1 MLLINKF
8 SYCLKRIIIII
19 LFQSFTCLYAQ
30 QTEENNYYRY
40 SLKDGISNEQVTALV
55 QDEFGY
61 IWIAT
66 KKGLNRF
73 DGNYFLQFYADSSI
87 NSLPEDDIVQLKL
100 LPNNILAATTTT
112 GLFLINTKTLQA
124 STIII
129 PPDSLRYSYKVNC
142 IMGIDGDPQGNFY
155 LLTRSGFYVMDA
167 NHKLWFRYD
176 HYSALDAESIPFT
189 FGISIINVGEGK
201 YLLATIK
208 GPLIFESA
216 VKKLQPLQQSTD
228 PFLLDITYPN
238 FPFRAIYS
246 GEKTFVLLRDSV
258 NKLSFYDIVKTKRSE
273 ALISAEERAKFDW
286 RSKLYRLNDSL
297 YAICGKEKGFYYIR
311 YENQTGRY
319 IYEPQIQFEKYYC
332 KAILRDK
339 DNRIWVGTNKGLLK
353 QKNSSGLIEKFRIP
367 TEMNRDERDLTFRV
381 VTVLGNKIF
390 VGSSSQGLF
399 VLNRADGK
407 PMKHFDFQPL
417 SDGSNNITSCLS
429 LNKDSVLVG
438 TNGPLVVVNPV
449 TYNYQK
455 VNLPGW
461 QKTNWVTA
469 LFKDQKGNLYV
480 CCAENG
486 KFYIR
491 RHNETFFQ
499 KEDYENNSLFNI
511 LTPTNIT
518 EDQNHKIWFSGH
530 GISRY
535 NPNSRQFETKID
547 SFPKI
552 KTARKEAIGLTFS
565 ENGTMYFGVAE
576 NGLIIYDTTTKK
588 FEQLTRNNGLPD
600 NNITALYLLKNTLWI
615 GTTSGLAS
623 YDIYS
628 KKITSWGIGDDMPE
642 ESFTGNKFYYDD
654 IHSQMYALYN
664 NTILRFDPS
673 GLKKNSRPPVF
684 FIESISIND
693 QHVMYHPDSK
703 ISLSFDENNLVV
715 NLTSINFE
723 DPGEQQFYYRI
734 MKNNEYGE
742 WQFAG
747 SQKSFLFS
755 NLSTGHHT
763 IQFKVASKTN
773 SWQPNIADIEF
784 YINPPFWRRA
794 WFLILAGVAI
804 LTTFFLLYRAR
815 ISRVRQKANID
826 KQLAELEMKGL
837 HAQMN
842 PHFIFNALNSIKE
855 MIWENEKI
863 NASRYLN
870 RFAQLIR
877 TNLEQSRQTFITVNQ
892 CVQHLEQYL
901 EMEKI
906 RFSEFEYKIE
916 YDDITPWDEIKMAPM
931 LVQPLVEN
939 AIWHGL
945 KNQPG
950 EKKLFIRFFK
960 DKEYLVCEIEDNG
973 PGILLQQKKV
983 NFPAHNSIGIVN
995 IHERLRVLNEKYN
1008 MKCALQFIDKAETG
1022 QHGTIA
1028 ILRLTI

>member
-1 MLLINKF
+1 M
-8 SYCLKRIIIII
+8 KRIIYII

-30 QTEENNYYRY
+30 QPEDNNYYRY
-40 SLKDGISNEQVTALV
+40 SLKNGISNEQVTALV

-73 DGNYFLQFYADSSI
+73 DGNYFQQFYADSSV
-87 NSLPEDDIVQLKL
+87 NSLPQDDIVKLKL

-112 GLFLINTKTLQA
+112 GLFLINTKTLEA

-129 PPDSLRYSYKVNC
+129 PPDSLKYSYKVNN
-142 IMGIDGDPQGNFY
+142 IMDIDGDRQGNIY
-155 LLTRSGFYVMDA
+155 LLTRSGFYAMDA

-176 HYSALDAESIPFT
+176 HYSALEVESIPFT

-201 YLLATIK
+201 YVLSTIK
-208 GPLIFESA
+208 GPMIFETLL
-216 VKKLQPLQQSTD
+216 KKLQPLQQNTS
-228 PFLLDITYPN
+228 PFLLGIMYPDY
-238 FPFRAIYS
+238 PFRAIYS
-246 GEKTFVLLRDSV
+246 SEKNFVVLRDSV
-258 NKLSFYDIVKTKRSE
+258 NKLSFYDIVRSKKYE
-273 ALISAEERAKFDW
+273 AIITREERAKFDW
-286 RSKLYRLNDSL
+286 RSKLYQLSDSL
-297 YAICGKEKGFYYIR
+297 YAISGKEKGFYYIR
-311 YENQTGRY
+311 YDNQTGRY
-319 IYEPQIQFEKYYC
+319 IYEPQIQFEKYQC
-332 KAILRDK
+332 KSILRDK
-339 DNRIWVGTNKGLLK
+339 DKRLWIGTNKGLLK

-367 TEMNRDERDLTFRV
+367 AEMNEDERDLAFRV
-381 VTVLGNKIF
+381 ITVSGDKIF

-399 VLNRADGK
+399 VLNRTDGK
-407 PMKHFDFQPL
+407 PLKHFDFRPFNAA
-417 SDGSNNITSCLS
+417 SNTITSCLS

-449 TYNYQK
+449 TYDYQK
-455 VNLPGW
+455 VNLPEW
-461 QKTNWVTA
+461 QKTNWVSA
-469 LFKDQKGNLYV
+469 LYKDQKGNLFV
-480 CCAENG
+480 CYSENG

-491 RHNETFFQ
+491 RHNDTFFQ
-499 KEDYENNSLFNI
+499 NEDHESNPLFNI
-511 LTPTNIT
+511 LVPTNIT

-535 NPNSRQFETKID
+535 NPDSRQFETKMD

-552 KTARKEAIGLTFS
+552 KTARKEAIGLTFG
-565 ENGTMYFGVAE
+565 ENGTMYFGVVE
-576 NGLIIYDTTTKK
+576 NGLIIYDAVTKK
-588 FEQLTRNNGLPD
+588 YEQLTRNNGLPD
-600 NNITALYLLKNTLWI
+600 NNIMALYLLKNTLWI
-615 GTTSGLAS
+615 GTVSGLAN

-628 KKITSWGIGDDMPE
+628 KKVTSWGIGDDMPE
-642 ESFTGNKFYYDD
+642 ESFTGIRFYYDN

-673 GLKKNSRPPVF
+673 SLKKNSRPPVF
-684 FIESISIND
+684 FIESIGIND
-693 QHVMYHPDSK
+693 QNVIYHPGK
-703 ISLSFDENNLVV
+703 EISLSFDENNLVV
-715 NLTSINFE
+715 NLASINFE
-723 DPGEQQFYYRI
+723 DPGEQQFYYRV
-734 MKNNEYGE
+734 MKNNEFGG

-755 NLSTGHHT
+755 NLAAGHHT

-773 SWQPNIADIEF
+773 SWQPIIAWIEL
-784 YINPPFWRRA
+784 YINPPFWRRT
-794 WFLILAGVAI
+794 WFLILSGVAI
-804 LTTFFLLYRAR
+804 LTTFYLLYRAR
-815 ISRVRQKANID
+815 IRRVSQKANID

-855 MIWENEKI
+855 MIWENEKT
-863 NASRYLN
+863 NASRYLS

-877 TNLEQSRQTFITVNQ
+877 TNLEQSRQTFITVTQ
-892 CVQHLEQYL
+892 CVQHLEQYI

-916 YDDITPWDEIKMAPM
+916 FDTNIPWDEIKMAPM

-950 EKKLFIRFFK
+950 EKNLSIRFFT

-973 PGILLQQKKV
+973 PGILKQEKKQ
-983 NFPAHNSIGIVN
+983 NLPAHSSIGIVN
-995 IHERLRVLNEKYN
+995 IQERLRVLNEKYN
-1008 MKCALQFIDKAETG
+1008 MKCTLQFIDKAETG
-1022 QHGTIA
+1022 QHGAIA